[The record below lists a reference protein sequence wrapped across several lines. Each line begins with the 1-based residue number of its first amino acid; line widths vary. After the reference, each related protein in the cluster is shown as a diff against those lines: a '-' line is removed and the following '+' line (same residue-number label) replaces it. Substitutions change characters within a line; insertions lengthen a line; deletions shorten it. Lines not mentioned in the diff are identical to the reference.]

1 MWGVGN
7 SFKDTEPFEHLQL
20 KFVKEI
26 LGVHCKASN
35 AACLAELN
43 RKPLKT
49 KIQLA
54 AIKLLVHIINSQDSL
69 VYKVFRNVVENSI
82 WVKTVKEWLSKL
94 GFVHLNQ
101 NLTNISYYLKCIQQ
115 RINDQALQNQ
125 NNLITGSTKLEFFSS
140 VHKIGVRPHYVV
152 FLEFKSDRST
162 LCKFSFSAHS
172 LEIERGRYF

>member
-7 SFKDTEPFEHLQL
+7 NFKDTEPFEHLQL

-54 AIKLLVHIINSQDSL
+54 AITFLVHTCIINSQDSL
-69 VYKVFRNVVENSI
+69 VYKIFRNVEENSI

-101 NLTNISYYLKCIQQ
+101 NLITNISYYLKCIQQ
-115 RINDQALQNQ
+115 RINDQSLQNK
-125 NNLITGSTKLEFFSS
+125 NNLITGST
-140 VHKIGVRPHYVV
+140 
-152 FLEFKSDRST
+152 T
-162 LCKFSFSAHS
+162 L
-172 LEIERGRYF
+172 

>member
-1 MWGVGN
+1 M
-7 SFKDTEPFEHLQL
+7 
-20 KFVKEI
+20 KEI

-54 AIKLLVHIINSQDSL
+54 AITFLVHTCIINSQDSL
-69 VYKVFRNVVENSI
+69 VYKIFRNVEENSI

-101 NLTNISYYLKCIQQ
+101 NLITNKSYYLKCIQQ
-115 RINDQALQNQ
+115 RINDQSLQNK
-125 NNLITGSTKLEFFSS
+125 NNLITGST
-140 VHKIGVRPHYVV
+140 
-152 FLEFKSDRST
+152 T
-162 LCKFSFSAHS
+162 L
-172 LEIERGRYF
+172 